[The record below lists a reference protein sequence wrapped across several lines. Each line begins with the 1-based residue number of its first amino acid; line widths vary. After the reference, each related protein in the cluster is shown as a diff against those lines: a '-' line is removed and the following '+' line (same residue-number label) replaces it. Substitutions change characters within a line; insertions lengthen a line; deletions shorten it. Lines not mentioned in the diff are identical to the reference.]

1 MPGGVAEPMPPG
13 AQAAISQTQSLR
25 TDSRLILH
33 VLACAAGVGGFAGG
47 NESSKGPRG
56 SASEGE
62 REKGWKPPTC
72 GRGGFHC
79 KCVSAGIRPRGNE
92 KLIRQPLGQIAKP
105 ERTVSEMTA
114 NLPVKEHQG
123 QGEGQNPNHGEHN
136 QCLAAPLM
144 YGCFLR

>member
-1 MPGGVAEPMPPG
+1 MGELAIRQR
-13 AQAAISQTQSLR
+13 QALPLWPACLR
-25 TDSRLILH
+25 Q
-33 VLACAAGVGGFAGG
+33 GPEGFAGG

-62 REKGWKPPTC
+62 REKGWKPPAC

-105 ERTVSEMTA
+105 ERTISEMTA